1 MLGRFIG
8 TVLRRA
14 VVAVGHFVVVHRACE
29 HRGWIHLRRAFGQGR
44 VAQLLVDFRVTL
56 ALVGARKPPAARIT

>member
-14 VVAVGHFVVVHRACE
+14 IVAVGHVVVVHGARE
-29 HRGWIHLRRAFGQGR
+29 HRGWIHLRRGFAQRG
-44 VAQLLVDFRVTL
+44 VAQLLMDFRVTL
-56 ALVGARKPPAARIT
+56 ALVGSRKPPAARIT